1 MVFGAAPRAAGVSAG
16 PGAAGRSYRAVRTGR
31 GAGVDWVLLLAV
43 VGLCLAGAVSVYA
56 ATRNSL
62 LAQHRNPMAYLQRD
76 LLNDAV
82 GLLIA
87 VPVALL
93 PGRVLRSY
101 VRGFYALV
109 VLLLIV
115 VLVPGVGSV
124 INGARAWF
132 SLGVAQ
138 LEPSEFAKIAVVGVL
153 AELLARRQD
162 NTEHPAHRDVILA
175 LLTVVVPL
183 VLVLAEPALGIAII
197 VALSALV
204 ALSIGGAPSG
214 WVVGLLMLGVIGGAG
229 AFQVHLLKPYQE
241 QRFTAFTDPNSVTT
255 PIGYQLHQ
263 SIIAIG
269 SGGVTGNGLLTGS
282 QTNGG
287 FVPEQQTDFVFTVV
301 GEEGGFV
308 ACAGLLAGFAVV
320 FLRGLRIAR
329 RASDPFAQVLAAGLV
344 SWFAFQTFINVG
356 MTVGLMPVTGVPL
369 PFVSYGGSA
378 IFAELLGVALLV
390 GIGRD
395 TARRPVQ

>member
-1 MVFGAAPRAAGVSAG
+1 VVFGAAPRAARVSAG
-16 PGAAGRSYRAVRTGR
+16 PGAAGRSYRAAWTGR

-62 LAQHRNPMAYLQRD
+62 LVQHRNPMAYLQRD

-87 VPVALL
+87 VPVAWL

-101 VRGFYALV
+101 VRAFYSLV
-109 VLLLIV
+109 LLLLIV
-115 VLVPGVGSV
+115 VLVPGVGAV

-183 VLVLAEPALGIAII
+183 VLVLAEPAL
-197 VALSALV
+197 V

-214 WVVGLLMLGVIGGAG
+214 WVVGLLMLGVLGGAG

-269 SGGVTGNGLLTGS
+269 SGGVTGNGFLTGS

>member
-1 MVFGAAPRAAGVSAG
+1 VVFGAAPRAAGVLAG
-16 PGAAGRSYRAVRTGR
+16 PGAAGRSYRAARTGR

-43 VGLCLAGAVSVYA
+43 VGLCLAGAASVYA

-62 LAQHRNPMAYLQRD
+62 LVQHRNPMAYLQRD

-87 VPVALL
+87 VPVAWL
-93 PGRVLRSY
+93 PGRVLRSC

-115 VLVPGVGSV
+115 VLVPGIGSV

-138 LEPSEFAKIAVVGVL
+138 LEPSEFAKIAVVAVL

-175 LLTVVVPL
+175 LLTVAVPL
-183 VLVLAEPALGIAII
+183 VLILAEPALGIAII

-204 ALSIGGAPSG
+204 ALSIGGAPSR

-263 SIIAIG
+263 SI
-269 SGGVTGNGLLTGS
+269 
-282 QTNGG
+282 NGG

-378 IFAELLGVALLV
+378 IFAELLGVALLI